1 MKGTKLLIVL
11 GLLLTAALTIA
22 ANEPRM
28 ERGGVLIAAASEP
41 AAATSLVDL
50 NSASKAELEALP
62 GIGEAYSQKI
72 IDGRPYKSKAELVS
86 RKIIPAATYE
96 KIRDKVVAR
105 QPKKTK

>member
-1 MKGTKLLIVL
+1 MRRTILLVVL
-11 GLLLTAALTIA
+11 GLMLTATVSLA
-22 ANEPRM
+22 ANESRV
-28 ERGGVLIAAASEP
+28 GGGALITAASEP
-41 AAATSLVDL
+41 AADSSLVDL

-86 RKIIPAATYE
+86 RKIIPASTYE
-96 KIRDKVVAR
+96 KIRNKVVAR